1 MERALRSGRY
11 GGEGPDGARGA
22 VGSSLGPTGEAAI
35 GSVNVPYSM
44 PSGAPPPARGP
55 VHRQPGEVGQGGRRE
70 EIRKGGAAL
79 RGLLREPV
87 RCPCRAGRRVG
98 CPITCAASRGGLWKW
113 RSGRGR
119 GPGFHGY
126 RNAFGNPGRGRSD
139 RAAGRAPS
147 GAQACRSLRSG
158 GPGLRKSSCLPP
170 LAAPARSA
178 VYSSHGP
185 EPNRAD
191 PSGDPTRSPGR
202 PYRTGRASGEPFP
215 LRKK

>member
-1 MERALRSGRY
+1 MTDGGPLSPGTAPCRRGARVGGKGIAERQIWRGGAGRRPGARSGRRW
-11 GGEGPDGARGA
+11 GPPGRPPSARSTCRIRCP
-22 VGSSLGPTGEAAI
+22 V
-35 GSVNVPYSM
+35 V
-44 PSGAPPPARGP
+44 PPPARGP

-87 RCPCRAGRRVG
+87 RCPCRAGRRAG

-119 GPGFHGY
+119 EPGFHGY

-185 EPNRAD
+185 EP
-191 PSGDPTRSPGR
+191 
-202 PYRTGRASGEPFP
+202 EP
-215 LRKK
+215 R